1 MEPMSVFED
10 PTKFV
15 NDGISLKK
23 RLDQDSY
30 IFIRGLLPKQTILN
44 TRSRLLD
51 KAALGRWPDPAYRVD
66 EGIANLSAS
75 CKDLEEQYMRV
86 FRNLW
91 KDEEL
96 HQT

>member
-1 MEPMSVFED
+1 MLIKVLYPETPYNHTD
-10 PTKFV
+10 
-15 NDGISLKK
+15 
-23 RLDQDSY
+23 
-30 IFIRGLLPKQTILN
+30 KQTILN
-44 TRSRLLD
+44 IRSRLLD
-51 KAALGRWPDPAYRVD
+51 KAALGGWPDPAYRVD